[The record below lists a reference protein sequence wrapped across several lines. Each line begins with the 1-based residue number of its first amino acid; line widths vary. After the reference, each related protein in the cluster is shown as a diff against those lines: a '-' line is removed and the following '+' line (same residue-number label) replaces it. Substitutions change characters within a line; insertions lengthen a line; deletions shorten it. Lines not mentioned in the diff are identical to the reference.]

1 MTKTMAFFA
10 SFRRSARLR
19 SVLLGMAATQAL
31 TACTMIPNYKRPQP
45 PLAKTWPAYQTTGD
59 RQLEQTATDIGWRDF
74 FTDPRL
80 QGLIAIALRENR
92 DLRSAAASIT
102 EAQGQY
108 DVQHAGLFPAISA
121 SGGPIYQAPSSAAG
135 LSFAPGLDQGKGGES
150 YGGGHVFKYYQ
161 GGIGFSSYEIDLFGR
176 IRSLSREAAE
186 HALYEQENL
195 RGMLISIVA
204 QVAMAY
210 ITWLGDHDTLAVSE
224 QTLATQQQTLA
235 LIRAEYQHGEATC

>member
-45 PLAKTWPAYQTTGD
+45 PLAKTWPAYQSTGGS
-59 RQLEQTATDIGWRDF
+59 QLEQTAADIGWRDF

-80 QGLIAIALRENR
+80 QALIAIALRENR

-108 DVQHAGLFPAISA
+108 DVQHAGLFPSISA
-121 SGGPIYQAPSSAAG
+121 SGGPMYQAPSSAAG
-135 LSFAPGLDQGKGGES
+135 LSFAPGL
-150 YGGGHVFKYYQ
+150 FR
-161 GGIGFSSYEIDLFGR
+161 L
-176 IRSLSREAAE
+176 
-186 HALYEQENL
+186 
-195 RGMLISIVA
+195 
-204 QVAMAY
+204 
-210 ITWLGDHDTLAVSE
+210 
-224 QTLATQQQTLA
+224 
-235 LIRAEYQHGEATC
+235 